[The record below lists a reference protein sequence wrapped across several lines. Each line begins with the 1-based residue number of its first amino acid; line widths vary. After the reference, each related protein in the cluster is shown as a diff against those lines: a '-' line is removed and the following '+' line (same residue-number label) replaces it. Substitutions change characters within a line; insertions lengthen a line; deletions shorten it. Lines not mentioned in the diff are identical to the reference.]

1 MTGPGDGPYEGGW
14 RSCGVGLD
22 LQHSPSLGVEGHP
35 VVLAR
40 LPPPR
45 GVPST
50 QKSPAL
56 SHLFRPREPAPSRL
70 RVAQKGCSLLICQEA
85 VVAEAHHAGF
95 DFPALPCLQCPRVN
109 ASGVCETG
117 ESVCETQGS
126 QRCFLRKVYEG
137 RWVLRSHLGDPC
149 LKLSARSGSSG
160 LGVV

>member
-1 MTGPGDGPYEGGW
+1 M
-14 RSCGVGLD
+14 
-22 LQHSPSLGVEGHP
+22 
-35 VVLAR
+35 
-40 LPPPR
+40 PPPR

-56 SHLFRPREPAPSRL
+56 NHLFRPWEPAPSRL
-70 RVAQKGCSLLICQEA
+70 RVAQKVCSLLICQEA

-126 QRCFLRKVYEG
+126 QRCFLRKVYE
-137 RWVLRSHLGDPC
+137 DDT
-149 LKLSARSGSSG
+149 LSYGYQGCSSVCFP
-160 LGVV
+160 LMLFNPAVTLEERCCNDSPFCNKF